1 VARPAA
7 PTAIV
12 ARDDHFDP
20 VCVAVAP
27 GSTVTLVVRNAGHH
41 PHNLTLA
48 DESRAHV
55 AVDAGQA
62 GFVTATVGSADV
74 RFSCTIHPGMSG
86 VLRVDRPGPG

>member
-1 VARPAA
+1 V
-7 PTAIV
+7 V
-12 ARDDHFDP
+12 ARDDRFDP
-20 VCVAVAP
+20 SCIEVAP

-48 DESRAHV
+48 DGSRAHV

-74 RFSCTIHPGMSG
+74 AFSCTIHRGMRG
-86 VLRVDRPGPG
+86 IVRVDRPLPG